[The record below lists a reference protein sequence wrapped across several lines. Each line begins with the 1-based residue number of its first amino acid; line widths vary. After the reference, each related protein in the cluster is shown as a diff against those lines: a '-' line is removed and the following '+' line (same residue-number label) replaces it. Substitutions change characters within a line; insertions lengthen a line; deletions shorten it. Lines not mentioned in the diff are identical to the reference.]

1 MAFWKRGG
9 EDELEAQLRT
19 ARPEPRPEFTRAIAD
34 RVRPRTSPVKRGSRR
49 LSVLLAA
56 GLSALVLTPVAASAF
71 HIPFVPHLPGVPDAA
86 TIVASFV
93 NIGADND
100 APTVSQYQ
108 CPVDPLTVF
117 VLGQVGEVDILQLV
131 RAQLPVVA
139 GIEVISFTQV
149 GDQIEVLVCIA
160 V

>member
-34 RVRPRTSPVKRGSRR
+34 RLRPRTSPVKRGSRR
-49 LSVLLAA
+49 LSLLMAA
-56 GLSALVLTPVAASAF
+56 GLSALVLTPVAASAI
-71 HIPFVPHLPGVPDAA
+71 HIPGVPHLNAGTFVG
-86 TIVASFV
+86 SFL
-93 NIGADND
+93 NIGADAD
-100 APTVSQYQ
+100 APTVNQYQ

-117 VLGQVGEVDILQLV
+117 VLGQIGEVDILQLV
-131 RAQLPVVA
+131 QAQLPVVA
-139 GIEVISFTQV
+139 GIEVISAVQV
-149 GDQIEVLVCIA
+149 GDQIEVLVCVA

>member
-19 ARPEPRPEFTRAIAD
+19 ARPEPRPEFTQAIAD
-34 RVRPRTSPVKRGSRR
+34 RVRPRTSPAKRGSRR
-49 LSVLLAA
+49 LSVLMAA

-71 HIPFVPHLPGVPDAA
+71 HVPFVPHLDAG
-86 TIVASFV
+86 TIVASIV
-93 NIGADND
+93 NIGTDND
-100 APTVSQYQ
+100 APTVNQYQ
-108 CPVDPLTVF
+108 CPQDPLTVF

-139 GIEVISFTQV
+139 GIEVVSAVQV
-149 GDQIEVLVCIA
+149 GDLIEVVVCIA

>member
-9 EDELEAQLRT
+9 EDALEAQLRT
-19 ARPEPRPEFTRAIAD
+19 ARPEPSPEFTQAIAD

-71 HIPFVPHLPGVPDAA
+71 HIPGVPHLDAGILV
-86 TIVASFV
+86 TSILNV
-93 NIGADND
+93 GTDND
-100 APTVSQYQ
+100 GPTVNQYQ